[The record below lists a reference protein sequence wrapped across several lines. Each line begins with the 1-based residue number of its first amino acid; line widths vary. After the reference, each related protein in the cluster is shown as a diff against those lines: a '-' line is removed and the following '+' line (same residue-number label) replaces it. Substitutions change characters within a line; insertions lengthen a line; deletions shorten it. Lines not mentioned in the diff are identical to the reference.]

1 MRGEKK
7 GGGGRTTTV
16 GAQTKQK
23 RKTAQEEEKKKG
35 TKCSERHETVG
46 DKGCSCTTGIL
57 LSSVIVKVSFCNK
70 KHLKSPFTGGL

>member
-1 MRGEKK
+1 MRGEKR

-23 RKTAQEEEKKKG
+23 RKTAQEEKKG
-35 TKCSERHETVG
+35 LKCSERHETVG